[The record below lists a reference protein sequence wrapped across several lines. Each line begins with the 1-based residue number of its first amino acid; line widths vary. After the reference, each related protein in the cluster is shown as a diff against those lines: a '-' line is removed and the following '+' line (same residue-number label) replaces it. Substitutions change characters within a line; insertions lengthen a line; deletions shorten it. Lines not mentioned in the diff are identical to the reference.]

1 MGNREIRALYDLHY
15 LFSLLIHCKIQG
27 GNNIHEVLCLLN
39 HYPDNK
45 LINNINLLSG

>member
-15 LFSLLIHCKIQG
+15 LFSLLIVRG